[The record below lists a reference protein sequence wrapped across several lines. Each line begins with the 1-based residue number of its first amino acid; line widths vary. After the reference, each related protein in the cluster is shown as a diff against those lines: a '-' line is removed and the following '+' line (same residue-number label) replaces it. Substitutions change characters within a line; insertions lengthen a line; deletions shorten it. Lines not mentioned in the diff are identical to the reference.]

1 MSYHTIVAVGRLV
14 RDPELRYTPSG
25 AAVASFTLAVDRSR
39 LNQQGEKEADFIPIV
54 VWQKQ
59 AENCAN
65 YIGKGSLVAIDGR
78 LQVRTYDAKDGQRR
92 WVTEVIAESVRFL
105 DKRSGSGE
113 KAITSVGD
121 EMSFTDDD
129 IPF

>member
-1 MSYHTIVAVGRLV
+1 MLNRIILIGRLTK
-14 RDPELRYTPSG
+14 DPELRYTQSG
-25 AAVASFTLAVDRSR
+25 TAVASFTLAVDRSR
-39 LNQQGEKEADFIPIV
+39 PNQQGERETDFIPIV

-78 LQVRTYDAKDGQRR
+78 LQIRTYDDKEGQRR
-92 WVTEVIAESVRFL
+92 WVTEVVAESVRFL
-105 DKRSGSGE
+105 DRRDSAGGGSA
-113 KAITSVGD
+113 KAIGSEV
-121 EMSFTDDD
+121 EFNEDD